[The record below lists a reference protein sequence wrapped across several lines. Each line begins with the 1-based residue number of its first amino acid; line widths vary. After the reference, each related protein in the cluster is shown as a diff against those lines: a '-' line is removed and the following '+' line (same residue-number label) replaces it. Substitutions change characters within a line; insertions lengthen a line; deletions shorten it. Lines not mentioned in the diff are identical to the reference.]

1 LPLHFPTPT
10 AFSRHEHPQKSY
22 LNRYAALAGW
32 VATAEAEA
40 WSEAEIQFVID
51 EVVEA
56 EDDAAGLAALAWYSR
71 V

>member
-1 LPLHFPTPT
+1 MNIRKKVTWTLP
-10 AFSRHEHPQKSY
+10 AG